1 MCIIEADS
9 QRAISICSG
18 NVDVEFW
25 NLVSCSRSQNA
36 ILKVMQCAIACIVEP
51 VVSLLISRIIRLE
64 LSNISI
70 LRHPSHHR
78 PMLSS
83 LYYIIT
89 IADAT
94 VGWINTVRNLYFT
107 ETILAYYD
115 ICIICDE
122 LLLTNSDLV
131 VEQKKL

>member
-1 MCIIEADS
+1 
-9 QRAISICSG
+9 
-18 NVDVEFW
+18 
-25 NLVSCSRSQNA
+25 
-36 ILKVMQCAIACIVEP
+36 MQCAIACIVEP

-70 LRHPSHHR
+70 LGHPSHHR

-83 LYYIIT
+83 LYYIVT

-94 VGWINTVRNLYFT
+94 IGWINTVWYNLMFCLDQSWLTSAAHINNDLYFT

-115 ICIICDE
+115 ICDE

>member
-1 MCIIEADS
+1 
-9 QRAISICSG
+9 
-18 NVDVEFW
+18 
-25 NLVSCSRSQNA
+25 
-36 ILKVMQCAIACIVEP
+36 MQCAIACIMEP

-64 LSNISI
+64 LSNTSI

-94 VGWINTVRNLYFT
+94 VGWINTRLIERYCSHINNNLYFT